1 MRPNIL
7 FFLPDQHRAD
17 WLGINENLPLRT
29 PNLNELC
36 SNGIFFVNAFTPSP
50 LCAPARACLATGLNY
65 QKCKVPNNSY
75 NMPLDIPTYYQ
86 VLRSTGY
93 YVYGVG
99 KFDLHKK
106 DLYWNI
112 DGSHLLSE
120 WGFSGGID
128 NEGKLDATSSYKQ
141 TGKPQGPYMA
151 YLHKIGFANKYVD
164 EHNKRHIH
172 KDAYITELPEEAY
185 CDNWVAENGLNFLR
199 NFPKDKPWHLV
210 VNFTG
215 PHNPMDVTHKMHQN
229 WQDINFPYPIANEQK
244 DYSPEDHQRNRRYYA
259 AMIENID
266 RHIGRY
272 MNLLQERNEIDNT
285 LIVFSS
291 DHGEMLGDHNLWGK
305 SVPFHP
311 SIRIPMILAGPSIP
325 KNKKKNALVSLHD
338 LTATFLDYA
347 GIDKL
352 LPESDSLSLRKVIEG
367 KTEIHRNH
375 IVSGLNN
382 WICVFDGR
390 YKLILQKKN
399 SPVLYDLSKDP
410 NELNNIAIQYPELVK
425 KLQNYISTNNNDN
438 P

>member
-1 MRPNIL
+1 
-7 FFLPDQHRAD
+7 
-17 WLGINENLPLRT
+17 
-29 PNLNELC
+29 
-36 SNGIFFVNAFTPSP
+36 
-50 LCAPARACLATGLNY
+50 
-65 QKCKVPNNSY
+65 
-75 NMPLDIPTYYQ
+75 
-86 VLRSTGY
+86 
-93 YVYGVG
+93 
-99 KFDLHKK
+99 
-106 DLYWNI
+106 
-112 DGSHLLSE
+112 
-120 WGFSGGID
+120 
-128 NEGKLDATSSYKQ
+128 
-141 TGKPQGPYMA
+141 
-151 YLHKIGFANKYVD
+151 
-164 EHNKRHIH
+164 
-172 KDAYITELPEEAY
+172 
-185 CDNWVAENGLNFLR
+185 
-199 NFPKDKPWHLV
+199 
-210 VNFTG
+210 
-215 PHNPMDVTHKMHQN
+215 
-229 WQDINFPYPIANEQK
+229 
-244 DYSPEDHQRNRRYYA
+244 
-259 AMIENID
+259 
-266 RHIGRY
+266 
-272 MNLLQERNEIDNT
+272 
-285 LIVFSS
+285 
-291 DHGEMLGDHNLWGK
+291 LWGK